1 MISRISDNTRLDS
14 VVGNLSLLQG
24 NLGKVL
30 DQLTT
35 QKKINRP
42 SDDPQ
47 GMTAVLGL
55 RSAGASI
62 AQYRTNVS
70 QSRTWLNMTQT
81 TLEGVSTLLAQV
93 EVVLQDLEGASPA
106 ERLAAAD
113 SLQGLGDQF
122 YTFASAELNGQYLFS
137 GSLTGTEPFASGVT
151 GYQGNTQS
159 LEVNVG
165 QNYSLAHNITGDEVF
180 TFDDGAGGV
189 DDLFGVLEGLQT
201 VLQNPASS
209 EADIEAAA
217 AELKNAVEQVK
228 TNVADS
234 ASTVDT
240 VLTRLEFTENHLA
253 DMLHRVE
260 TQLSLREDADV
271 AELAASFQMQLLA
284 LNASYTAATKIEEN
298 SLLKFL
304 R

>member
-217 AELKNAVEQVK
+217 AELKN
-228 TNVADS
+228 VADS